1 MPHPSFE
8 VRKFLVLR
16 DSKCSVLV
24 QCSGGARGVPG
35 VLAPLDQAPRTTKND
50 LYKYKWWYICSFTS
64 HPIFQSRASAYVR
77 VSMIHFV
84 HFP

>member
-24 QCSGGARGVPG
+24 QCSGGARAGGGGGHPSTRHPAQHK
-35 VLAPLDQAPRTTKND
+35 L
-50 LYKYKWWYICSFTS
+50 ICTS
-64 HPIFQSRASAYVR
+64 TIGGTSAVSLVTRFFKAEHRLTYVSR
-77 VSMIHFV
+77 
-84 HFP
+84 